1 MALRGRQQNTYDDD
15 GFGEPPDSLKPPD
28 LQGKGGSE
36 SMESL
41 KSQLLVAIPQLPDEN
56 FYRAVVLMIQHDDE
70 GAFGVV
76 LNRPSNVTVGEVWEQ
91 AGESC
96 DSLAPIYV
104 GGPVQGP
111 PMAIHTDNECNETE
125 ILPGVYLATQKE
137 NLDRL
142 VQQRE
147 HPVRIYCGF
156 SGWAG
161 GQLEGEM
168 NVGGWL
174 TTLATHEYIFD
185 EAEDLWT
192 RVSDDIGNEILFFSK
207 GPNGPSDPS
216 MN

>member
-1 MALRGRQQNTYDDD
+1 
-15 GFGEPPDSLKPPD
+15 
-28 LQGKGGSE
+28 
-36 SMESL
+36 MESL

-56 FYRAVVLMIQHDDE
+56 FYRSVVLMIQHDEE

-76 LNRPSNVTVGEVWEQ
+76 LNRPSDVTVGEVWEQ
-91 AGESC
+91 VVGESC
-96 DSLAPIYV
+96 DSLAPINV

-111 PMAIHTDNECNETE
+111 LMAIHTDTECGETE

-142 VQQRE
+142 VRQRE
-147 HPVRIYCGF
+147 HPVRIFSGY

-168 NVGGWL
+168 SVGGWL

-185 EAEDLWT
+185 EAEDLWK
-192 RVSDDIGNEILFFSK
+192 RVADDIGNEILFFSK
-207 GPNGPSDPS
+207 GSNGPPDPS